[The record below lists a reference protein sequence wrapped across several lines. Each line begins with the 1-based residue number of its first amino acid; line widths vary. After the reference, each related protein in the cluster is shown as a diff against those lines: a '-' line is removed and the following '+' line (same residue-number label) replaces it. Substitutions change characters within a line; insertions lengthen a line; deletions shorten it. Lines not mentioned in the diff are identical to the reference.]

1 MIRFHGFDMTKFSR
15 LAAAF
20 ALAASFAFITVAD
33 ADAQRRD
40 RRSDEESEADAA
52 ERVFSAEI
60 GEIVLAAQEQQS
72 AELWNESIETLTRAL
87 SRSSINPFETSV
99 ALQLRGRA
107 YYESDRVSRAIADW
121 EAAINTGA
129 LETEQM
135 VTLRINIG
143 QLYITEGQY
152 AQGINSFERAIRDGG
167 DDVLTPRLAR
177 MLAQAYAQAERY
189 REGLRYAN
197 IFFNGTP
204 YADRRRGDYS
214 LMLFYF
220 QQLEMVPDQFRII
233 EEMVGRWPQEKSN
246 WTSYASLL
254 AQTGRE
260 EDAFEA
266 NKIMYINGM
275 LTESR
280 EIVRVAQYYSF
291 YEYPYRG
298 ASILEREMN
307 AGRVER
313 SQSNLNLLANMWR
326 QAREWERAIP
336 VLRQVAQLT
345 GSGDDYLKLAEALY
359 QERQLSEAE
368 GAFQESLNRG
378 GINRPGQAWTLLG
391 NVRYELGRRQSAV
404 DAFREGARYPYS
416 RRTANGWIN
425 FINSQIRAE
434 ADRVR
439 IRERVRRDECR
450 FAVEDEIAIATL
462 VGEVDENG
470 RLLIDVPDRC
480 TQYYNQYGE
489 LVDQVAA
496 AGGGGGE
503 AGGEAGGDAG

>member
-1 MIRFHGFDMTKFSR
+1 MIRFYGFDMTKVTR
-15 LAAAF
+15 HAATL
-20 ALAASFAFITVAD
+20 ALAASLAFIFVAD
-33 ADAQRRD
+33 SDAQRRRE
-40 RRSDEESEADAA
+40 RRSDEQSEQDAA
-52 ERVFSAEI
+52 ERVFSTEV
-60 GEIVLAAQEQQS
+60 GEIVLAAQEQQGQD
-72 AELWNESIETLTRAL
+72 LWNESIETLNRAL
-87 SRSSINPFETSV
+87 ARQSINPYERSV
-99 ALQLRGRA
+99 TLQLRGRA
-107 YYESDRVSRAIADW
+107 YYETDRVQPAINDW
-121 EAAINTGA
+121 EGAINTGA
-129 LETEQM
+129 LLTAEM

-152 AQGINSFERAIRDGG
+152 DQGIASFERAIRDGG
-167 DDVLTPRLAR
+167 EDVLTPRLAR
-177 MLAQAYAQAERY
+177 MLAQAYAQGERY
-189 REGLRYAN
+189 QQGLRYAR
-197 IFFNGTP
+197 IFFDGTP
-204 YADRRRGDYS
+204 YAERRRGDYS

-220 QQLEMVPDQFRII
+220 QQLEMVPDQFRIV
-233 EEMVGRWPQEKSN
+233 EEMVSRWPQEKNYWS
-246 WTSYASLL
+246 SYASLL

-260 EDAFEA
+260 DDAFEA

-280 EIVRVAQYYSF
+280 EIERVAQYYSF
-291 YEYPYRG
+291 NEYPYRG

-313 SQSNLNLLANMWR
+313 NQRNLNLLANMWR

-345 GSGDDYLKLAEALY
+345 GSGEDYLKLAEALY
-359 QERQLSEAE
+359 QERQLAEAE

-391 NVRYELGRRQSAV
+391 NVRYELGRRQSAI
-404 DAFREGARYPYS
+404 DAFREGARYPYT

-470 RLLIDVPDRC
+470 RLLIDVPERC

-489 LVDQVAA
+489 VIDQVAST
-496 AGGGGGE
+496 GGGEGGGGE
-503 AGGEAGGDAG
+503 GGGDAG